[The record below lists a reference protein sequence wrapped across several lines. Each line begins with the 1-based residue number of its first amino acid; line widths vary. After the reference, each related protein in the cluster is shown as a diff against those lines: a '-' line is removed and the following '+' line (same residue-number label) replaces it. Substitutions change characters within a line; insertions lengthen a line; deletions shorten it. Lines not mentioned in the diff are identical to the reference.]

1 MACVAS
7 GRSIRK
13 ERAEE
18 HSGATVEARDAA
30 RNAADYIDGGVGAA
44 AGGRPDTTRRAG
56 LPGRYPT
63 VLDRDKRI
71 ANTVAPAPKPGP
83 SPAAANWQESWE
95 IDPARG
101 PGRRFWAWPEMRSDP
116 KESAPKASGRA
127 IWMVARPPVADW
139 GPEARRA
146 ARSPGRTPDR
156 LPCRARSCRG
166 RRLPPLRR
174 PGCRGGASARTMPPA
189 TPRTRRRRWRARR

>member
-30 RNAADYIDGGVGAA
+30 RNAADCIDGGVGAA

-95 IDPARG
+95 IDPGSGAGATILGLARNAV
-101 PGRRFWAWPEMRSDP
+101 RPEGVRTKGKRARDLD
-116 KESAPKASGRA
+116 GRA
-127 IWMVARPPVADW
+127 PA
-139 GPEARRA
+139 
-146 ARSPGRTPDR
+146 
-156 LPCRARSCRG
+156 
-166 RRLPPLRR
+166 
-174 PGCRGGASARTMPPA
+174 GCGLGTGG
-189 TPRTRRRRWRARR
+189 